1 MRPYTLP
8 TECYQL
14 MVLEA
19 GIEPARLLER
29 EILSLLCLPIS
40 PLEQISNYF
49 FKERVNCL
57 TYTYIIQS
65 FSVCVNRLLKYFVA
79 YPQGLEP

>member
-1 MRPYTLP
+1 MRPYTIP

-40 PLEQISNYF
+40 PLEQISNYI

-65 FSVCVNRLLKYFVA
+65 FSVCVNSF
-79 YPQGLEP
+79 